1 MQPEKVDAGWAK
13 RPGSVQTP
21 ASPVRS
27 SAESGPRQ
35 RTPKK
40 NERKTNPVVVKNE
53 EECNPS
59 LRLGIGCY
67 LITRYSRISLSNTN

>member
-13 RPGSVQTP
+13 RPASVQAP

-27 SAESGPRQ
+27 STESGPRQ

-59 LRLGIGCY
+59 LRLGR
-67 LITRYSRISLSNTN
+67 LLSLSLDM